1 MSAQNMIL
9 RLSARRRQC
18 AEMVAEGWTNKEIAA
33 AMGISEKSVANYLYA
48 VYNAT
53 GCDNRTQLALL
64 MVSAFPPPQP
74 EPQKSEWP
82 ATKREKTA

>member
-1 MSAQNMIL
+1 VSAQNMIL

-74 EPQKSEWP
+74 EPQRAEPTSTRK
-82 ATKREKTA
+82 ARIA